1 MASDSWWFRFRRPH
15 AALGVTLTVCVALSI
30 GVGRAVAHSGGLRGA
45 TRDPVAV
52 PTWLFLL
59 TGGGVVGVSFLLASF
74 VTDRRFVAAVHD
86 WLRPLPTPGRVLH
99 ALASVGGVGVLA
111 TTLVVG
117 VVEGASGVRNLAVL
131 VVWVAWWGGYV
142 ASTYLLGNTWPAL
155 NPFRTVSERLLPRS
169 AVSGPPGSLAECRRP
184 APPRVGRD
192 YHAARGRC
200 GPPHVGPRRLHRR
213 DARRHRRLRF
223 RPVVRERRPLSR
235 AFRLYGRV
243 APLGVEDGSLRLRL
257 PGSALP
263 ETSLGGRDDVAF
275 VVTLLFVTTYDG
287 FVATGPWAAGVSAAV
302 GAGVP
307 PVVAYLGAYLA
318 GAALF
323 YLAYHAA
330 ARLGRRRADTYL
342 STTELARRFAPS
354 LLPIAA
360 GYHLAHNLGSV
371 LVLGPTFAAV
381 AAAPLSPP
389 PSPPQLAGLPAWFGG
404 LELAFVLLGHLVAVW
419 VAHAIAYDL
428 FPSRLQ
434 AVRSQYGVTAVMVGY
449 TMLSLWIV
457 AEPYVAPPSS
467 PRDRDPIRPR
477 HARPARRDRLRL
489 RAVRPAV
496 RPRTTSGAPPWTRPS
511 GGPVAG
517 GARGVRDGA

>member
-1 MASDSWWFRFRRPH
+1 MDSDSWWLRFRRPY
-15 AALGVTLTVCVALSI
+15 AALGVVLTACWALSV
-30 GVGRAVAHSGGLRGA
+30 GVGRAVAHSGSLRGA
-45 TRDPVAV
+45 TRDSLAV

-74 VTDRRFVAAVHD
+74 VTDRRLVAASHD
-86 WLRPLPTPGRVLH
+86 WLRPLPTPGRAFH
-99 ALASVGGVGVLA
+99 GLAGGVGVGVLA
-111 TTLVVG
+111 VTLVVG
-117 VVEGASGVRNLAVL
+117 VVEDATGIRNLAVL
-131 VVWVAWWGGYV
+131 IVWVAWWGGYV
-142 ASTYLLGNTWPAL
+142 VSTYLLGNTWPAL
-155 NPFRTVSERLLPRS
+155 NPFRTVAERLPSLERPYPDRLGAWPSVAALLFLVWAEITLP
-169 AVSGPPGSLAECRRP
+169 LA
-184 APPRVGRD
+184 D
-192 YHAARGRC
+192 
-200 GPPHVGPRRLHRR
+200 
-213 DARRHRRLRF
+213 DARLLTSVLGAYTVATLAGA
-223 RPVVRERRPLSR
+223 VVFGPDRWFESVDPLSR

-243 APLGVEDGSLRLRL
+243 APLGVEEGRLRLRL

-302 GAGVP
+302 DAGVP
-307 PVVAYLGAYLA
+307 PVAAYLGAYLA

-323 YLAYHAA
+323 YLVYRAA

-371 LVLGPTFAAV
+371 LVLGPTVAAV

-404 LELAFVLLGHLVAVW
+404 LELAFVLLGHLLAVW
-419 VAHAIAYDL
+419 VAHATAYDL

-457 AEPYVAPPSS
+457 AEPYVTPPFL
-467 PRDRDPIRPR
+467 
-477 HARPARRDRLRL
+477 A
-489 RAVRPAV
+489 
-496 RPRTTSGAPPWTRPS
+496 T
-511 GGPVAG
+511 
-517 GARGVRDGA
+517 